1 MRLQR
6 DGTFSIATSEN
17 FFGIYSVEG
26 VLRHGKRAMPAPIC
40 TNIHRKNEVT
50 NNRQL
55 LLADGFS
62 FYAVAEISTTSYV
75 LMTSK
80 LCSYGVKSVFSRGRN
95 CGLVRLKQGS
105 KHCNAIEKDRLLRRE

>member
-1 MRLQR
+1 MQR

-17 FFGIYSVEG
+17 FFGIYSVDG

-40 TNIHRKNEVT
+40 TNIHRKNELT

-62 FYAVAEISTTSYV
+62 FYAVAEISTTYDIALKGCGAYGFPLAAYAKETGHQARSSWS
-75 LMTSK
+75 LATSFWNK
-80 LCSYGVKSVFSRGRN
+80 GR
-95 CGLVRLKQGS
+95 
-105 KHCNAIEKDRLLRRE
+105 